1 LTFLKVDARK
11 AARAG
16 KLAPILKFKEKFI
29 SRKHEV
35 MSQKELSV
43 LSRRER
49 QIMDIVYSRGRAS
62 ATDVMESL
70 PDPPSYSA
78 VRALLRVLE
87 EKGHLRHEL
96 DGQRYVYSPT
106 VERERAK
113 RSALRRVLQTFFD
126 DSTEDAVAALLD
138 ISQERLSD
146 EELKRMEKLIKQA
159 RREGR

>member
-1 LTFLKVDARK
+1 MSK
-11 AARAG
+11 
-16 KLAPILKFKEKFI
+16 KEI
-29 SRKHEV
+29 ST
-35 MSQKELSV
+35 

-49 QIMDIVYSRGRAS
+49 QIMDIIYSRGTAS
-62 ATDVMESL
+62 ATEVMESL

-87 EKGHLRHEL
+87 EKGHLRHKQ

-126 DSTEDAVAALLD
+126 DSAEDAVAALLD
-138 ISQERLSD
+138 ISQESLSD
-146 EELKRMEKLIKQA
+146 GELKRMENLIKQA

>member
-1 LTFLKVDARK
+1 MSK
-11 AARAG
+11 
-16 KLAPILKFKEKFI
+16 KEP
-29 SRKHEV
+29 ST
-35 MSQKELSV
+35 

-49 QIMDIVYSRGRAS
+49 QIMDIIYSRGKAS
-62 ATDVMESL
+62 ATEVMESL

-87 EKGHLRHEL
+87 EKGHLRHKL

-126 DSTEDAVAALLD
+126 DSAEDAVAALLD
-138 ISQERLSD
+138 ISQKNLSD
-146 EELKRMEKLIKQA
+146 EELKRMENLIKQA

>member
-1 LTFLKVDARK
+1 M
-11 AARAG
+11 G
-16 KLAPILKFKEKFI
+16 KNE
-29 SRKHEV
+29 S
-35 MSQKELSV
+35 MSKRELSA

-49 QIMDIVYSRGRAS
+49 QLMDIIYSRGQAS
-62 ATDVMESL
+62 ATEVMESL

-87 EKGHLRHEL
+87 EKGHLRHKQE
-96 DGQRYVYSPT
+96 GQRYVYSPT

-126 DSTEDAVAALLD
+126 DSAEDAVAALLD
-138 ISQERLSD
+138 ISQESLSD
-146 EELKRMEKLIKQA
+146 DELKRMEHLIKQA

>member
-1 LTFLKVDARK
+1 
-11 AARAG
+11 
-16 KLAPILKFKEKFI
+16 
-29 SRKHEV
+29 
-35 MSQKELSV
+35 MSQKELSI

-49 QIMDIVYSRGRAS
+49 QIMDIVYSRGQAS
-62 ATDVMESL
+62 ATEVMESL

-87 EKGHLRHEL
+87 EKGHLRHEQ

-146 EELKRMEKLIKQA
+146 DELKRMEKLIKQA

>member
-1 LTFLKVDARK
+1 MNK
-11 AARAG
+11 
-16 KLAPILKFKEKFI
+16 
-29 SRKHEV
+29 
-35 MSQKELSV
+35 KELNT

-49 QIMDIVYSRGRAS
+49 QIMDIIYSRGQ
-62 ATDVMESL
+62 ATATEVLENL

-87 EKGHLRHEL
+87 EKGHLRHEQE
-96 DGQRYVYSPT
+96 GQRYVYSPT

-138 ISQERLSD
+138 ISQESLSD
-146 EELKRMEKLIKQA
+146 DELKRMEHLIKQA

>member
-1 LTFLKVDARK
+1 LTFRETGAKKTAPAGNLARHVN
-11 AARAG
+11 G
-16 KLAPILKFKEKFI
+16 EGKFI
-29 SRKHEV
+29 IGKQAL
-35 MSQKELSV
+35 MSKKELST

-49 QIMDIVYSRGRAS
+49 QMMDIIYTRGQAS
-62 ATDVMESL
+62 ATEVMESL

-87 EKGHLRHEL
+87 EKGHLRHKL

-126 DSTEDAVAALLD
+126 DSAEDAVAALLD
-138 ISQERLSD
+138 ISQESLSD
-146 EELKRMEKLIKQA
+146 DELKRMENLIKQA